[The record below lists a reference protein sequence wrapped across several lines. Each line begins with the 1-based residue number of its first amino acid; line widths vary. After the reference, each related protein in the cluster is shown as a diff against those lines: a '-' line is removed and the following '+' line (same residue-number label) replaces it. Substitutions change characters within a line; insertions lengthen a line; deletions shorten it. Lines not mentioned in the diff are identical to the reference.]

1 MNGAADVRCDRR
13 TADRLGPA
21 QPRQPL
27 CECLDALTGA
37 VACHAHFNGRGAFG
51 LRPGAPQLARFAPTL
66 GHTPADARDPALI
79 AHFRTDPHTALDT
92 LARAAADEGLALM
105 GYKVFPRQV
114 TMPVLASLMRRPRT
128 RVGFILRNRL
138 DTFIS
143 YEKARQQ
150 DAWKGADTTLFRPDL
165 DPQAFLAWAA
175 ETDRWFAD
183 TVRLAQEAGHR
194 PFVWRYD
201 ADIDVGKPALV
212 AALAETLAAAGVAVA
227 APPTVGRTRH
237 VRQDETARPFRK
249 IANGP
254 AVRQALRAARRLRY
268 ARSEPDLP
276 PAP

>member
-1 MNGAADVRCDRR
+1 MAGACDE
-13 TADRLGPA
+13 LLIVSV
-21 QPRQPL
+21 PRSGTNFF

-37 VACHAHFNGRGAFG
+37 VAYHELFNGRGAFG
-51 LRPGAPQLARFAPTL
+51 LRPGAPQLARFAPAL

-79 AHFRTDPHTALDT
+79 AHFRAEPHAALDT
-92 LARAAADEGLALM
+92 LARAAADEGLVLM

-114 TMPVLASLMRRPRT
+114 AMPVLASLMRRPRT
-128 RVGFILRNRL
+128 RVGFILRNRI

-150 DAWKGADTTLFRPDL
+150 ETWKGTDTTLFRPEL
-165 DPQAFLAWAA
+165 NPQAFLDWAA

-183 TVRLAQEAGHR
+183 TARLALNTGHR

-212 AALAETLAAAGVAVA
+212 AALAETLGAAGIDVA
-227 APPTVGRTRH
+227 APTTVGRARH
-237 VRQDETARPFRK
+237 IRQDESAGPFRK

-254 AVRQALRAARRLRY
+254 AVRAALRAAGRLRY
-268 ARSEPDLP
+268 ARGEPDLP
-276 PAP
+276 SPG